1 MDVGYTKDQLKA
13 ILQVINDEA
22 SARKSM
28 EEELLNIQI
37 TNMDRL
43 KGVYLDHLAYEEKA
57 KLDKERT
64 INERLVKMGLNAA
77 AVVAKGSLEERL
89 KALDEEEKNA
99 LKGKKGGA
107 AAKIKAEY
115 AAKREE
121 QKKLEA
127 EIDKVNA
134 ARKKEEE
141 KYNKKKI
148 KDLKSMASSEF
159 STLGDVIFKDKESA
173 IQNLMAEKGLSRED
187 AETAVKGQR
196 AQVLAEQG
204 QKLIE
209 DFAKQLQGR
218 IDEIASAQTSIDT
231 RLQGAKQKTILGSYW
246 KQMSHDIVKNVS
258 FSPFIKQADVVTSLK
273 TLVGKGIAFNV
284 EQRAFLDTISA
295 KIADTFNATDATLVK
310 LVRIQQADTTAARL
324 GMESALTAF
333 LNNMYE
339 TTEYMTEAAEG
350 IRASLYEA
358 SALMGAKE
366 ATAFEYQVQKWMGSL
381 YSVGF
386 SNTSGLADALGKLA
400 SGDISGINDGGYG
413 NLLIMAANRANLS
426 IAEILADGL
435 DDSET
440 NQLMKA
446 MVEYLGDIYKE
457 TKNSKVVA
465 QQFANVYGLTASD
478 LKAAANLAGST
489 NVISHNAMTYNSMLT
504 QLNNMANTM
513 WMRTSTGEMMN
524 NLFDNLKYGIANSM
538 ANNPAL
544 YATYTIASMLDS
556 TVGGIAIPAFS
567 VMGNMVDLETTV
579 ANLMR
584 VGALAGG
591 LLGGI
596 GTMLGGLGTGGG
608 FSGSG
613 MLRAFGVNG
622 GLNTTSRGNAA
633 GLLTTASGMT
643 TSNSGYVGNSDSS
656 DVQNKTM
663 TDANDDADAQ
673 LEEKIEEDNE
683 TKLSTV
689 DEHIVQIYGLLN
701 DVINGWGSIRVK
713 NINSD
718 IGGIGG

>member
-1 MDVGYTKDQLKA
+1 
-13 ILQVINDEA
+13 
-22 SARKSM
+22 
-28 EEELLNIQI
+28 
-37 TNMDRL
+37 
-43 KGVYLDHLAYEEKA
+43 
-57 KLDKERT
+57 
-64 INERLVKMGLNAA
+64 MGLSAA